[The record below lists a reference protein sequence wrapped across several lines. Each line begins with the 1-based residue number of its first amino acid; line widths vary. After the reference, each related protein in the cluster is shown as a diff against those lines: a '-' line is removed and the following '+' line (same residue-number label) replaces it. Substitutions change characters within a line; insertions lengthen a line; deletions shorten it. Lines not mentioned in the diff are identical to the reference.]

1 MITVHDY
8 RKELYMRLT
17 SYSDF
22 SLRVLLYV
30 AVNSEKLVTIK
41 EISKAYEISSNHLMK
56 IIYNLG
62 KMNYI
67 ETIRGRNG
75 GIRLSKQPADIN
87 IGELIRKTEEDFY
100 LVECFKEDNNCVI
113 TPVCSLKHM
122 LNEAL
127 NSFFLV
133 LDKYTLE
140 DILTNKSVLKEYFD
154 TRTET

>member
-1 MITVHDY
+1 
-8 RKELYMRLT
+8 MRLT
-17 SYSDF
+17 SYSDY
-22 SLRVLLYV
+22 SLRVLIYV

-41 EISKAYEISSNHLMK
+41 EISEAYEISSNHLMK

-75 GIRLSKQPADIN
+75 GIRLSKHPADIN
-87 IGELIRKTEEDFY
+87 IGSLIRKTEEDFY

-133 LDKYTLE
+133 LDTYTLE
-140 DILTNKSVLKEYFD
+140 DILTNKSVLKEYFE

>member
-1 MITVHDY
+1 
-8 RKELYMRLT
+8 MRLT

-41 EISKAYEISSNHLMK
+41 EISEAYEISSNHLMK

-75 GIRLSKQPADIN
+75 GIRLSRQPADIN

>member
-1 MITVHDY
+1 
-8 RKELYMRLT
+8 
-17 SYSDF
+17 
-22 SLRVLLYV
+22 
-30 AVNSEKLVTIK
+30 
-41 EISKAYEISSNHLMK
+41 
-56 IIYNLG
+56 
-62 KMNYI
+62 MNYM

>member
-1 MITVHDY
+1 
-8 RKELYMRLT
+8 MRLT

-41 EISKAYEISSNHLMK
+41 EISEAYEISSNHLMK
-56 IIYNLG
+56 IIHNLG

-127 NSFFLV
+127 NSFFHV

>member
-41 EISKAYEISSNHLMK
+41 EISEAYEISSNHLMK

>member
-41 EISKAYEISSNHLMK
+41 EISEAYEISSNHLMK

-154 TRTET
+154 TRTEN

>member
-1 MITVHDY
+1 MIMIHDY
-8 RKELYMRLT
+8 RKEPYMRLT

-41 EISKAYEISSNHLMK
+41 EISEAYEISSNHLMK

-75 GIRLSKQPADIN
+75 GIRLSRQPADIN

>member
-1 MITVHDY
+1 
-8 RKELYMRLT
+8 MRLT
-17 SYSDF
+17 SYSDY

-30 AVNSEKLVTIK
+30 AVNSKKLVTIK
-41 EISKAYEISSNHLMK
+41 EISEAYEISSNHLMK

-75 GIRLSKQPADIN
+75 GIRLSKQPVDIN

-133 LDKYTLE
+133 LDTYTLE

>member
-1 MITVHDY
+1 
-8 RKELYMRLT
+8 MRLT

-22 SLRVLLYV
+22 SLRVLIYV
-30 AVNSEKLVTIK
+30 AVNSGKLVTIK
-41 EISKAYEISSNHLMK
+41 EISEAYEISSNHLMK

>member
-1 MITVHDY
+1 
-8 RKELYMRLT
+8 MRLT

-41 EISKAYEISSNHLMK
+41 EISEAYEISSNHLMK

>member
-1 MITVHDY
+1 
-8 RKELYMRLT
+8 MRLT
-17 SYSDF
+17 SYSDY

-30 AVNSEKLVTIK
+30 AVNNEKVVTIK
-41 EISKAYEISSNHLMK
+41 EISEAYQISSNHLMK

-75 GIRLSKQPADIN
+75 GIRLSKAPADIN

-154 TRTET
+154 TRTES

>member
-1 MITVHDY
+1 MISVHDY

-41 EISKAYEISSNHLMK
+41 EISEAYEISSNHLMK

>member
-1 MITVHDY
+1 MITLHDD
-8 RKELYMRLT
+8 RKEPYMRLT

-41 EISKAYEISSNHLMK
+41 EISEAYEISSNHLMK

>member
-1 MITVHDY
+1 
-8 RKELYMRLT
+8 MRLT
-17 SYSDF
+17 SYSDY

-41 EISKAYEISSNHLMK
+41 EISEAYEISSNHLMK

-75 GIRLSKQPADIN
+75 GIRLSKQPVDIN

-133 LDKYTLE
+133 LDTYTLE

>member
-1 MITVHDY
+1 MISVHDY

-41 EISKAYEISSNHLMK
+41 EISEAYEISSNHLMK

-62 KMNYI
+62 KMKYI